1 MRPTP
6 KPAIPFSTSGL
17 PLALTLGLIVPA
29 AGCAKSA
36 KRPEVKEEVA
46 MHDLE
51 LKSAAFEYQAF
62 IPATYTCDGEDVS
75 PPLSWSAGPEGTA
88 SYALILDD
96 PDAPNGTW
104 VHWVAWNLPGL
115 ELREGVLADAEGE
128 GAPRQGT
135 NSWGR
140 VGYGGPCPPSGTHR
154 YFFKLYALNEVL
166 DLPDSTDKSGL
177 LDAMEGHVLLSGD
190 LLGLYARP

>member
-1 MRPTP
+1 MPPVEAAPQGQRQNPLVAVILVAVIVVALGFFIKNLIPKKTPRPDVFWLCEDCGVEFTGKTGIGP
-6 KPAIPFSTSGL
+6 IDCVACAGQEAVRLIKYECLVHDHIFDAYLTKPE
-17 PLALTLGLIVPA
+17 
-29 AGCAKSA
+29 
-36 KRPEVKEEVA
+36 PE
-46 MHDLE
+46 
-51 LKSAAFEYQAF
+51 
-62 IPATYTCDGEDVS
+62 
-75 PPLSWSAGPEGTA
+75 
-88 SYALILDD
+88 SYARY
-96 PDAPNGTW
+96 
-104 VHWVAWNLPGL
+104 L
-115 ELREGVLADAEGE
+115 EKMAEMEAERAATEGE

-154 YFFKLYALNEVL
+154 YFFKLYALDEVL